1 MTYIPLIILSL
12 FFVQALYR
20 YGREALRLNRLVNSG
35 TTTQAT
41 VKNKERVEGSKKVVR
56 YLVTYEF
63 LNFRGEPEVR
73 ELNMDRSKFFDSVEV
88 GDTIDI
94 LHERR
99 NPENSY
105 PLSQIKTDRKIAW
118 VYVIGLIAMWV
129 GAVVVVTR

>member
-12 FFVQALYR
+12 FFVNALFR

-56 YLVTYEF
+56 YLVIYEF
-63 LNFRGEPEVR
+63 LNFRGEPEVHER
-73 ELNMDRSKFFDSVEV
+73 ELRSKFFDSVEV

-105 PLSQIKTDRKIAW
+105 PLSQIQTDRKIAW
-118 VYVIGLIAMWV
+118 AYVIGLIAMWV